1 MVLTNISLIYFIL
14 ILVTSE
20 NDSSEINLEQKRE
33 QLNFAFEWKRIDIIK
48 NFIMKNDSDWKVNES
63 HLEGF

>member
-1 MVLTNISLIYFIL
+1 M
-14 ILVTSE
+14 
-20 NDSSEINLEQKRE
+20 NLEQKLE

-63 HLEGF
+63 HFGFLNNNKMFYLDN